1 MTRDSYSFTQPVV
14 TDRAKVA
21 ALHALRGR
29 NPDGRLTEAE
39 RATARVIAQGIIEA
53 EIARLELEL
62 KQRDA
67 DAASATRF
75 LETSQ
80 LSIRARDFLAAHF

>member
-53 EIARLELEL
+53 EIARVELEL

-67 DAASATRF
+67 DATSATQF

-80 LSIRARDFLAAHF
+80 LSIRARNFLAEHF

>member
-1 MTRDSYSFTQPVV
+1 MTRDLYNFTQPVV

-62 KQRDA
+62 TQLDA
-67 DAASATRF
+67 DAASATQF

-80 LSIRARDFLAAHF
+80 LSIRARNFLAEHF